1 MARQTLDDIANNP
14 GPFMVKVGI
23 AVVVG
28 IIGLWALFHTVS
40 LVKVEGNEAVVRQD
54 LFQGVMNDVWT
65 SGTKVYCGWTT
76 DIYKYNIGTQKI
88 TFDTK
93 GDNKDAE
100 YDRIEV
106 NCGENGG
113 QKAWI
118 AISMNYRIGYD
129 TAPDGHPVLA
139 PDKLVTLHKEGLRDT
154 YESVILKRT
163 IVEIVNK
170 VARPHKAL
178 DIYSG
183 QGFVDFVEALEKEL
197 KNCDVLRERGIYVE
211 NIIVYSVHLDP
222 KYEQEIAAK
231 MLAIQETLKI
241 REQTTAKQE
250 EAKRQFAES
259 QGNVEKVRQDSEAAK
274 IQVVKKAE
282 AEKEM
287 AVLAAEAEKA
297 KRVLE
302 AEGNRDANLA
312 MASGVLAVGKAE
324 AEVSQLKRDAAYA
337 GEAGARRAQVEIAGL
352 QADKLR
358 GMLQGVSV
366 LPERALVNLGNGTG
380 SYTVSV
386 DKDQK

>member
-1 MARQTLDDIANNP
+1 
-14 GPFMVKVGI
+14 
-23 AVVVG
+23 
-28 IIGLWALFHTVS
+28 
-40 LVKVEGNEAVVRQD
+40 
-54 LFQGVMNDVWT
+54 MNDVWT